1 MTVTVIKTTAAQQ
14 PRGGDAMASGERG
27 EQPMGHKVYMESRLY
42 FQISMLSFETLC
54 LQNGPTYLS
63 QKI

>member
-42 FQISMLSFETLC
+42 FQISMLSFE
-54 LQNGPTYLS
+54 N
-63 QKI
+63 